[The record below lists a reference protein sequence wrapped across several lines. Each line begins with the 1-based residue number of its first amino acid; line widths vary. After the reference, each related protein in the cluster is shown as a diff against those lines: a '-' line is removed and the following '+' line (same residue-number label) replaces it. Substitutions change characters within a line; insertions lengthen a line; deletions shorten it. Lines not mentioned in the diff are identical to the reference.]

1 MSPCELS
8 HLIDRVRIG
17 TLLDMEMAMP
27 RTAQASVPALLPI
40 MGAVFISF
48 LIIGVAMPVLP
59 LHVHQGLGLGTFIVG
74 LVAGSQFAAS
84 LVSRVWAGRHA
95 DSRGAKHAVVTGL
108 VLAAVAGL
116 LYLLSLRFVSAPAIS
131 VTILLLGRA
140 LLGAGE
146 SFIITGAQAWGLALS
161 GAQNTGKVLA
171 WMGTAMY
178 AAFAL
183 GAPAGATLYGSFG
196 FTAIALAT
204 TLVPLAALLLVTP
217 LRRVAPTAR
226 VRPSLTKVVAA
237 VWLPGVG
244 LALTSAGFGA
254 MTAFVALLF
263 AARGWTVWPA
273 FTTFAVAFILARM
286 FLGHLPDRS
295 GGARVALTFLL
306 MEAAGQALLWLA
318 PSSAIGLIG
327 AGLTGFGYSLVY
339 PGFGVEAMRRAPAD
353 SRGLAM
359 GAYTAFLDV
368 ALALASPALGLIAA
382 MTDIGTVFLASALS
396 VLGAAPI
403 ALRLR
408 HAPREN

>member
-1 MSPCELS
+1 MSLCELS

-17 TLLDMEMAMP
+17 TLLGMEMVMQ
-27 RTAQASVPALLPI
+27 RIAQGSVPALLPV

-48 LIIGVAMPVLP
+48 LIIGLAMPVLP

-84 LVSRVWAGRHA
+84 LASRVWAGRHA

-116 LYLLSLRFVSAPAIS
+116 LYLLSLRFVATPAIS
-131 VTILLLGRA
+131 VTILLFGRA

-171 WMGTAMY
+171 WIGTAMY

-183 GAPAGATLYGSFG
+183 GAPAGTTLYGSFG

-204 TLVPLAALLLVTP
+204 TIVPLAALLLVAS

-339 PGFGVEAMRRAPAD
+339 PGFGVEAVRRAPAD

-396 VLGAAPI
+396 VLCAAPV
-403 ALRLR
+403 ALRLKGMR
-408 HAPREN
+408 

>member
-1 MSPCELS
+1 MQ
-8 HLIDRVRIG
+8 
-17 TLLDMEMAMP
+17 
-27 RTAQASVPALLPI
+27 RTGQASVPALAPI

-59 LHVHQGLGLGTFIVG
+59 LHVHRGLGLGTFIVG

-108 VLAAVAGL
+108 ILAALAGL
-116 LYLLSLRFVSAPAIS
+116 LYILSLRFVTAPAIS

-146 SFIITGAQAWGLALS
+146 SFIITGAQTWGLAIS

-171 WMGTAMY
+171 WVGTAMY

-183 GAPAGATLYGSFG
+183 GAPVGTSLYASFG

-204 TLVPLAALLLVTP
+204 TLVPLAALLLVAP
-217 LRRVAPTAR
+217 LRRVAPTAQA
-226 VRPSLTKVVAA
+226 RPSLTRVVAA

-273 FTTFAVAFILARM
+273 FTAFAIAFILARI
-286 FLGHLPDRS
+286 FLGQLPDRS
-295 GGARVALTFLL
+295 GGARIALNFLL
-306 MEAAGQALLWLA
+306 IEAAGQALLWLA
-318 PSSAIGLIG
+318 PSSAMALIG

-339 PGFGVEAMRRAPAD
+339 PGFGVEAVRRAPAD

-368 ALALASPALGLIAA
+368 ALALATPALGLIAA
-382 MTDIGTVFLASALS
+382 MTDIGSVFFVSALC

-408 HAPREN
+408 GMR

>member
-1 MSPCELS
+1 M
-8 HLIDRVRIG
+8 D
-17 TLLDMEMAMP
+17 TQ
-27 RTAQASVPALLPI
+27 RTAQHSVAALLPI
-40 MGAVFISF
+40 MGVVFIAF
-48 LIIGVAMPVLP
+48 LIIGLAMPVLP
-59 LHVHQGLGLGTFIVG
+59 LHVHRGLGLSTFIVG
-74 LVAGSQFAAS
+74 LVVGSQFAAS
-84 LVSRVWAGRHA
+84 LISRLWAGRHA
-95 DSRGAKHAVVTGL
+95 DSLGAKHAIVTGL
-108 VLAAVAGL
+108 IVSALAGL
-116 LYLLSLRFVSAPAIS
+116 LYLLSLRFVSEPAIS

-171 WMGTAMY
+171 WMGTAMDG
-178 AAFAL
+178 AFAL

-204 TLVPLAALLLVTP
+204 TLVPLAALLLVTT

-286 FLGHLPDRS
+286 FLGHLADRM
-295 GGARVALTFLL
+295 GCAKVALTCLL
-306 MEAAGQALLWLA
+306 IEAAGQALLWLA
-318 PSSAIGLIG
+318 PSSLIALIG
-327 AGLTGFGYSLVY
+327 AALTGFGYSLVY
-339 PGFGVEAMRRAPAD
+339 PGFGVEAVRRAPAQ

-359 GAYTAFLDV
+359 GTYTAFLDV

>member
-1 MSPCELS
+1 MDAPAT
-8 HLIDRVRIG
+8 RIG
-17 TLLDMEMAMP
+17 SMTVMTSQDH
-27 RTAQASVPALLPI
+27 I
-40 MGAVFISF
+40 GAPSITGPFATVMTVIFTGY
-48 LIIGVAMPVLP
+48 LVIGVAMPVLP

-108 VLAAVAGL
+108 VLAAVAGV

-171 WMGTAMY
+171 WMRTAMY

-183 GAPAGATLYGSFG
+183 GAPAGTTLYSAYG

-204 TLVPLAALLLVTP
+204 TLLPFATLMLVAP

-226 VRPSLTKVVAA
+226 VRPSLAKVVAA

-359 GAYTAFLDV
+359 GAHTAFLDV

>member
-8 HLIDRVRIG
+8 HLIDRVRIA
-17 TLLDMEMAMP
+17 TLFGMEMVMQ
-27 RTAQASVPALLPI
+27 RIGQASVPALLPV

-59 LHVHQGLGLGTFIVG
+59 LHVHRGLGLGTFIVG

-108 VLAAVAGL
+108 ILAALAGL
-116 LYLLSLRFVSAPAIS
+116 LYILSLRFVTAPAIS

-183 GAPAGATLYGSFG
+183 GAPVGSSLYGSFG

-204 TLVPLAALLLVTP
+204 TLVPLAALLLVAP
-217 LRRVAPTAR
+217 LRRVAPTAQA
-226 VRPSLTKVVAA
+226 RPSLTKVIAA

-244 LALTSAGFGA
+244 LAPTSAGFGA

-273 FTTFAVAFILARM
+273 FTAFAIAFILARI
-286 FLGHLPDRS
+286 FLGQLPDRS
-295 GGARVALTFLL
+295 GGARIALNFLL
-306 MEAAGQALLWLA
+306 IEAAGQALLWLA
-318 PSSAIGLIG
+318 PSSAMALIG

-339 PGFGVEAMRRAPAD
+339 PGFGVEAVRRAPAD

-368 ALALASPALGLIAA
+368 ALALAPPALGLIAA
-382 MTDIGTVFLASALS
+382 MTDIGSVFLVSALC
-396 VLGAAPI
+396 VLGATPI
-403 ALRLR
+403 AFRLMKSS
-408 HAPREN
+408 P